1 MGRGRH
7 RHAERGW
14 LELSAYEELRR
25 AAQAS
30 PYLLSA
36 ESVALA
42 DALESASERYT
53 RVEGDVGLGGLTG
66 AAAAAQAHKLRFR
79 AVLNGD
85 AVRFAAFAINDANLA
100 LARARDDFASLPSV
114 DVPPQVVA
122 ELLAGGL
129 VLLGPAGSFTGAAG
143 VAFLGATLQ
152 NKREREAIEAIV
164 RLCASL
170 SAAAERLLGEAAK
183 IEVPAGA
190 KPDSIPD
197 YPEDRAERR
206 LTPWQLG
213 VEWLGGTGI
222 SRTFLEGDAFT
233 ELLRSHPFYDQ
244 MRADLHQ
251 LARDGK
257 LQVGDSSEN
266 ESGVLYSNINNVY
279 SLGGIEGVG
288 KYVID
293 YSTLLTGGFTGNLA
307 VTYLGSHVA
316 EVTVVGQN
324 PDGSYEVNITVLN
337 KSSLESATRI
347 PKIGYEDWYKDSVGS
362 FWNDVAKNTGF
373 GTTTEQAIIW
383 TETIYP

>member
-1 MGRGRH
+1 
-7 RHAERGW
+7 
-14 LELSAYEELRR
+14 LSAYEELRR

-42 DALESASERYT
+42 DALESASERYS

-85 AVRFAAFAINDANLA
+85 AVRFAAFAIDDANLA

-164 RLCASL
+164 RLCVSL
-170 SAAAERLLGEAAK
+170 SAAAEHLLGEAAK

-197 YPEDRAERR
+197 YPDDRAERR